1 MNNNFET
8 RSTKKI
14 LRREPSPIKSK
25 ENSINSS
32 MAHKN
37 IKTSTNQQKAKSQS
51 SVNKKKK
58 EFSQL
63 EKETIDEIE
72 QLWYEYQNEDDV
84 YKKEL
89 KLRLYLINYDMIKD
103 TNYTILCLSE
113 KFKEKNDIILQS
125 EKIWMMH
132 IEILMTKCHLEM
144 KYVFAVYKY
153 MFQYFQFSSEKIKC
167 LYMHLTRILKQEGIT
182 IEEFTE
188 QLPKEFLQYIQKR
201 TEKHTEKKNDI
212 KRCLTPRPNIK
223 KNLFTS
229 EFNVE
234 TDLQKAKLLSNS
246 KKKYNFA
253 VFELEESVQK
263 KMGLKYLITPVKE
276 KIDKSFVKEELKSI
290 HQKYD
295 DVYYLPYIEQLSE
308 KIIQKNSRITFGK
321 IDFDNISN
329 E

>member
-1 MNNNFET
+1 MNNNKNEIET

-37 IKTSTNQQKAKSQS
+37 IKTSTNQQKNKSHS
-51 SVNKKKK
+51 SVNEKKKR

-72 QLWYEYQNEDDV
+72 QLWYEYQNEEDI

-89 KLRLYLINYDMIKD
+89 KLRLFLINYDMIKD
-103 TNYTILCLSE
+103 TNYAILCLSE
-113 KFKEKNDIILQS
+113 KYKEKNDIIFKS

-132 IEILMTKCHLEM
+132 IEILIRKCHLEM
-144 KYVFAVYKY
+144 KYIIAVYKY
-153 MFQYFQFSSEKIKC
+153 IFQYFEFSTDKIKC
-167 LYMHLTRILKQEGIT
+167 LYMHLTELLKQEGIK
-182 IEEFTE
+182 IEEITE
-188 QLPKEFLQYIQKR
+188 QLPKEFLPYIQKR
-201 TEKHTEKKNDI
+201 TEKKNDI
-212 KRCLTPRPNIK
+212 KRCFTPRPKVK

-263 KMGLKYLITPVKE
+263 KMGLKYLITPIKE

-290 HQKYD
+290 QEKYK
-295 DVYYLPYIEQLSE
+295 DVYYQPYKEE
-308 KIIQKNSRITFGK
+308 VANTIIQKNSRITFGK

>member
-1 MNNNFET
+1 M
-8 RSTKKI
+8 
-14 LRREPSPIKSK
+14 
-25 ENSINSS
+25 
-32 MAHKN
+32 
-37 IKTSTNQQKAKSQS
+37 
-51 SVNKKKK
+51 
-58 EFSQL
+58 
-63 EKETIDEIE
+63 
-72 QLWYEYQNEDDV
+72 
-84 YKKEL
+84 
-89 KLRLYLINYDMIKD
+89 
-103 TNYTILCLSE
+103 
-113 KFKEKNDIILQS
+113 S
-125 EKIWMMH
+125 EKIR
-132 IEILMTKCHLEM
+132 
-144 KYVFAVYKY
+144 Y
-153 MFQYFQFSSEKIKC
+153 
-167 LYMHLTRILKQEGIT
+167 
-182 IEEFTE
+182 
-188 QLPKEFLQYIQKR
+188 KR
-201 TEKHTEKKNDI
+201 TAAIVVFVLFISIVLVFTGKIVRAKFIGDSTTIVNGFYTEKKNDI

-234 TDLQKAKLLSNS
+234 TDLQNAKLLSNS

-295 DVYYLPYIEQLSE
+295 DVYYLPYTEQLSE